1 MTEQF
6 VHHVHTWGTVIVLE
20 LRAEVLDRA
29 AASAACEAAAVEL
42 RKIDALF
49 STFRDDSAVTALRQG
64 RLLASDAPPEVR
76 HVIDRCRLLRDQ
88 TDGTFDPWA
97 ASGGFDPSG
106 FVKGWGA
113 DRAADALLAHGFI
126 NVSVNAA
133 GDVTCRGE
141 ADPGQGG
148 WRIGV
153 ADPRDPLQIITSAL
167 VTDAHLATSGR
178 YERGDHIVD
187 PSTGLRATD
196 VASAS
201 VLSTSGGDA
210 DALATALM
218 VRGPAGLPWITAPSS
233 AYLVS
238 GDRVWLTGAAFVH
251 P

>member
-6 VHHVHTWGTVIVLE
+6 VHHVHTWGTVIVLD

-29 AASAACEAAAVEL
+29 AAQAACERASREL
-42 RKIDALF
+42 EQIDALF
-49 STFRDDSAVTALRQG
+49 STFRDDSAVTALRRG
-64 RLLASDAPPEVR
+64 HVR
-76 HVIDRCRLLRDQ
+76 PADTPALVRQVIDHCRLLRDR
-88 TDGTFDPWA
+88 TDGAFDPWSA
-97 ASGGFDPSG
+97 PGGFDPSG

-113 DRAADALLAHGFI
+113 DRAADVLVAHGFT
-126 NVSVNAA
+126 NVSINAA

-141 ADPGQGG
+141 AEPGQGG

-167 VTDAHLATSGR
+167 VTNAHLATSGR
-178 YERGDHIVD
+178 YEQGDHIVD
-187 PSTGLRATD
+187 PATGLRATD

-218 VRGPAGLPWITAPSS
+218 VRGPAGLPWVTAPSS

-238 GDRVWLTGAAFVH
+238 GDRVWLTGTGFAS
-251 P
+251 